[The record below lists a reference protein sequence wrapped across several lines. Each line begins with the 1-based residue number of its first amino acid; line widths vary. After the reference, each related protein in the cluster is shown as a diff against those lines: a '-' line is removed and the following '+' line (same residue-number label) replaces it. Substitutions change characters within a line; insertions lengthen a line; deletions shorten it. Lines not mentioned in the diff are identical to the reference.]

1 MPILTLLP
9 ILTILAIGL
18 LTASL
23 VVLYLFAKEL
33 RSEDEEDD

>member
-1 MPILTLLP
+1 MP
-9 ILTILAIGL
+9 ILTILPVLAILAMGL

>member
-33 RSEDEEDD
+33 RCEDEEDD

>member
-9 ILTILAIGL
+9 ILAILAMGFLI
-18 LTASL
+18 ASL

-33 RSEDEEDD
+33 KGEDEEDD

>member
-1 MPILTLLP
+1 MP
-9 ILTILAIGL
+9 ILTILPVLAILAMGF

-33 RSEDEEDD
+33 RGEDEEDD

>member
-9 ILTILAIGL
+9 ILAILAMGL
-18 LTASL
+18 LIASL

-33 RSEDEEDD
+33 KGEDEEDD